1 MTAALHDQ
9 FPLSLWPLLDDF
21 LCRCYGLRYALRD
34 QALMRWQFG
43 IAEDPAALSI
53 MWHGDEG
60 GIVSMLGCRPTAL
73 FWGALDQPIVGGW
86 LSNWMSDPGQRT
98 GAGAVLMRRAQERFP
113 VVLAQGASAANKP
126 IAERLG
132 FRVLEPIDR
141 LLAVFDAP
149 RAARFLAADATAA
162 LEAMQPV
169 VPAGAVEHGWPDGYA
184 PDWRQ
189 YPVCMAFGAVRGSAH
204 LRWRYRDHPVFRY
217 EIDLA
222 PGPSGPAVCV
232 WRLERAVGEVHDTV
246 GRIVDFFHPA
256 DGAAQGRD
264 ALSAAL
270 GRMQR
275 GGAAFADLV
284 CSAGPFLATARAVGM
299 VEATDLPLAFRL
311 SPTERRL
318 RRQNVEFWSTP
329 GLPQPAS
336 LADCLV
342 TKGDGDQDRPN
353 NP

>member
-1 MTAALHDQ
+1 MTAALHDR

-21 LCRCYGLRYALRD
+21 LCRCYGRRYALRD

-43 IAEDPAALSI
+43 GAEDPASLSI
-53 MWHGDEG
+53 MWYGDEG

-73 FWGALDQPIVGGW
+73 FWGAFDQPVAGGW
-86 LSNWMSDPGQRT
+86 LSNWMSDPGQRS

-132 FRVLEPIDR
+132 FRIFEPIDR
-141 LLAVFDAP
+141 LLAVFDP
-149 RAARFLAADATAA
+149 MRAARFLAPDAAVK
-162 LEAMQPV
+162 LEPMLPA
-169 VPAGAVEHGWPDGYA
+169 VPAGAVERGLPADYA
-184 PDWRQ
+184 PDWSR
-189 YPVCMAFGAVRGSAH
+189 YPACMAFGAVRSAAH
-204 LRWRYRDHPVFRY
+204 LRWRYLGHPVFRY

-222 PGPSGPAVCV
+222 PGPSGPAVCI

-256 DGAAQGRD
+256 DGAAQGRA
-264 ALSAAL
+264 ALSSAL
-270 GRMQR
+270 GRMQDA
-275 GGAAFADLV
+275 GAAFADLL
-284 CSAGPFLATARAVGM
+284 CSAGPFLATARAAGM
-299 VEATDLPLAFRL
+299 VDATTMPLAFRL

-318 RRQNVEFWSTP
+318 RLQNVEFWAAP
-329 GLPQPAS
+329 GLPRPAG

-342 TKGDGDQDRPN
+342 SKGDGDQDRPN
-353 NP
+353 HP